1 MNFKVGDIVRF
12 KSADYVPKWHRL
24 TNAEYCAAFGYSLS
38 ETYEVE
44 SVGSGKIVC
53 EGIGWNVP
61 DRFELAEQPKQPE
74 PQVGMANFRKAMVE
88 LISHYGMVYKVNGYV
103 KEVDLE
109 LSGQDFLKIYKEPKT
124 ESEFTMIKT
133 SSILGIYAEGEL
145 K

>member
-1 MNFKVGDIVRF
+1 MSFKVGDIVRF

-61 DRFELAEQPKQPE
+61 DRFELATKRETEICNWEADSEGNYSTDCGETFTLIDGTPE
-74 PQVGMANFRKAMVE
+74 ENRMRYCCYCG
-88 LISHYGMVYKVNGYV
+88 
-103 KEVDLE
+103 
-109 LSGQDFLKIYKEPKT
+109 KT
-124 ESEFTMIKT
+124 IK
-133 SSILGIYAEGEL
+133 
-145 K
+145 